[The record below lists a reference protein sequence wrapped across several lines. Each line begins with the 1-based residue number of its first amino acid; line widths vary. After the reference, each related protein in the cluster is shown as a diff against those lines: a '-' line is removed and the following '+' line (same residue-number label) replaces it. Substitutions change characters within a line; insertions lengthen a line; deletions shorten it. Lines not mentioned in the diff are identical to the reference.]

1 MSEFAKLATSA
12 GDQYLASLAEMQ
24 DTFLK
29 SMTPFTQLSSAMPK
43 MPASTMMPE
52 MPTLAEL
59 TEANFA
65 FANKFLKQQKKFAEK
80 FFSVATPDE
89 S

>member
-1 MSEFAKLATSA
+1 MSEYAKFAASA
-12 GDQYLASLAEMQ
+12 GDQYLSALSEMQ
-24 DTFLK
+24 DAFLK
-29 SMTPFTQLSSAMPK
+29 SMTPFTQMTTSMPK
-43 MPASTMMPE
+43 MATPTFSPE
-52 MPTLAEL
+52 LPTVAEI

-65 FANKFLKQQKKFAEK
+65 FAQKFLKQQKKFTDK